1 MDIRPKKIFFFH
13 ICLIYSVNWMSQTV
27 ESRPLEPRGVDARNR
42 CSAWSREP
50 GDRQQVEGERLL
62 QGEWIAQGKVEAGV
76 VL

>member
-1 MDIRPKKIFFFH
+1 
-13 ICLIYSVNWMSQTV
+13 MSQTV